1 MNQIICL
8 LSYTD
13 HETII
18 MHKLQTLILERSAVL
33 HKVIEYVGQL
43 DALLAM
49 AVVARENG
57 YVRPCY
63 TQKNTI
69 TIKEGR

>member
-1 MNQIICL
+1 MLTYI
-8 LSYTD
+8 D
-13 HETII
+13 HETMI
-18 MHKLQTLILERSAVL
+18 MHQLQTLILERSAVL
-33 HKVIEYVGQL
+33 HEATEYAGQL

-57 YVRPCY
+57 YVRPCF

-69 TIKEGR
+69 TIQEGR